1 MDTTV
6 LRFWKP
12 YQVMTQFTDAQE
24 RATLADFIS
33 VPNVYACG
41 RLDYDSEGLLI
52 LTNSGALNARLTQ
65 PRFEHPRTYL
75 VQVERVPTPEAVQAL
90 SQGVVLN
97 DGPTRPAK
105 VELLE
110 SEPDLPERTVPIR
123 FRKSV
128 PTAWLRMTL
137 TEGRNRQVRRMTAAV
152 GFPTLR
158 LVRCAIGPITLEGLN
173 PGEWQT
179 LSAQET
185 NALFRSAYERRKPG
199 RQRG

>member
-1 MDTTV
+1 MDVTV

-12 YQVMTQFTDAQE
+12 YQVMTQFTDAQN
-24 RATLADFIS
+24 RPTLADYIS
-33 VPNVYACG
+33 VPNVYASG

-52 LTNSGALNARLTQ
+52 LTNSGTLNARLTQ

-75 VQVERVPTPEAVQAL
+75 VQVERIPTPEAVQAL
-90 SQGVVLN
+90 AQGVVLN
-97 DGPTRPAK
+97 DGPTRPAQ

-110 SEPDLPERTVPIR
+110 EDPSLPERSVPIR

-128 PTAWLRMTL
+128 PTAWLKMTL

-158 LVRCAIGPITLEGLN
+158 LVRWAIGPITLEGLA
-173 PGEWQT
+173 PGEWQA
-179 LSAQET
+179 LNAQDT
-185 NALFRSAYERRKPG
+185 DSLFRSAYERRKP
-199 RQRG
+199 RR